1 LFLNLEIFAFRR
13 ERERERET
21 REVFKVQMGKQ
32 IARRKMVKSIMVKG
46 PVWASVFY
54 FKIWDLKICNLQ
66 ILFFKNINVK
76 LVSVIGIN
84 YKLLTVV

>member
-1 LFLNLEIFAFRR
+1 
-13 ERERERET
+13 
-21 REVFKVQMGKQ
+21 MGKQ
-32 IARRKMVKSIMVKG
+32 IARRKMVKG

-76 LVSVIGIN
+76 LVFVIGIN
-84 YKLLTVV
+84 YKLLALV